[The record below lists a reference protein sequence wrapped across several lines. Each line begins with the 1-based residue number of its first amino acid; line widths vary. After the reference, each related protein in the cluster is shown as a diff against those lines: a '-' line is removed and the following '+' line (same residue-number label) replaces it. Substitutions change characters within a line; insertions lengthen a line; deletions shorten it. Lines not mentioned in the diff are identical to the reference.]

1 MRKLLYNCV
10 ICRKLNG
17 RAYSYP
23 EFSALPDSRVQDDV
37 PFASTGVDLFGP
49 IFVKNAYLK
58 DAPDHTYKCY
68 GIIYTCGTSRGIV
81 LDLLKYCS
89 SSQFIS
95 SIVHFISRRGCPRFI
110 LSDNGTIFRSDMV
123 QQYAADHNIKWLF
136 NIQDAPWFGG
146 FWERLIK
153 SVKNCLKKT
162 LGKSRLSFDELLTFF
177 LEVELILNSRPL
189 HTLFD
194 DEFEDVLTPNHLLYG
209 RKLNISNER
218 DHIVNISNTS
228 KRFMYLNSVIEHFWD
243 RWRFDYLLSLR
254 EFHRPMKSNSNTQP
268 NVDDIVLDYEE
279 RQPRQHWR
287 LARVKELIISKDGQV
302 RAAKVIIGK
311 TWYIMLNSVK
321 AIIMTIR
328 KNII

>member
-1 MRKLLYNCV
+1 MILDCHEKVKHNGQRQTLAEFRCSFWIVRAKSLVRKLLYNCV

-17 RAYSYP
+17 RAYNYP

-49 IFVKNAYLK
+49 IFVKNVYLK

-81 LDLLKYCS
+81 LDLLKDGS

-95 SIVHFISRRGCPRFI
+95 SIVRFISCRGCPRSI

-123 QQYAADHNIKWLF
+123 QQYAAEHNIKWLF

-162 LGKSRLSFDELLTFF
+162 LGKLRLSVDELQTCFH
-177 LEVELILNSRPL
+177 EVELNLNSRLL

-194 DEFEDVLTPNHLLYG
+194 DEFEDVLTPNLLLYG

-228 KRFMYLNSVIEHFWD
+228 V
-243 RWRFDYLLSLR
+243 
-254 EFHRPMKSNSNTQP
+254 SNT
-268 NVDDIVLDYEE
+268 
-279 RQPRQHWR
+279 
-287 LARVKELIISKDGQV
+287 
-302 RAAKVIIGK
+302 
-311 TWYIMLNSVK
+311 
-321 AIIMTIR
+321 
-328 KNII
+328 